1 MYYVLQELTE
11 GQCDWNEVSEEE
23 VVGDKTGD

>member
-1 MYYVLQELTE
+1 MYCELQELTK